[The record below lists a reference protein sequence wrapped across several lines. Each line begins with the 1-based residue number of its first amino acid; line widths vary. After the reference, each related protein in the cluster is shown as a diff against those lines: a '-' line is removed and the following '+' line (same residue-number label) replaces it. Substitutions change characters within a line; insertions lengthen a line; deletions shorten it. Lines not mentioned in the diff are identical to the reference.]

1 MSNLERP
8 YKILIQKNAT
18 IEHDAT
24 SPANLE
30 EGEIMV
36 IGADGNALAGALST
50 SEYIQIVQGTADGPK
65 FSDKI
70 FGANVK
76 AFKGSSYAAAV
87 EQETFIGSNGVTG
100 DIEGGDSGVAVG
112 EEFSL
117 HVVIK
122 GFDKD
127 LYSKRQLRKSFS
139 HTASAGTEEEL
150 RDGLFAAIV
159 GDDAFQDNVTAKA
172 GALIEIEKTTAGG
185 NFGIK
190 FTALAQTASSLD
202 EGEQVVF
209 EVVLDKG
216 FTSATRLDE
225 LGYVYLNG
233 AAPTATGATS
243 VVPVKGTG
251 TYQAVKDLEE
261 FAQGFQGITNKVG
274 FPVADYPKYA
284 EAAANY
290 DVVVIE
296 HDHVHASGNLEQ
308 SVAAPAMT
316 IIALLEASTDAA
328 TAKGGAVV
336 SGLLNTYMASCPG
349 AFANISL

>member
-18 IEHDAT
+18 IEHNAAT
-24 SPANLE
+24 IADLE
-30 EGEIMV
+30 VGEIGV
-36 IGADGNALAGALST
+36 FKNDGAVLAGDLST
-50 SEYIQIVQGTADGPK
+50 AEYIQIVQGTEDGPK
-65 FSDKI
+65 FSDRI
-70 FGANVK
+70 YGASVK
-76 AFKGSSYAAAV
+76 GYKGSSYAAAT

-139 HTASAGTEEEL
+139 HVAVAGTEEEL

-159 GDDAFQDNVTAKA
+159 GDDFFQDAATAKA
-172 GALIEIEKTTAGG
+172 GALIRVDKTTAGG

-190 FTALAQTASSLD
+190 FTALAQTAKSLD
-202 EGEQVVF
+202 EGEQVMF
-209 EVVLDKG
+209 EIALDKG
-216 FTSATRLDE
+216 FTSATRIDE
-225 LGYVYLNG
+225 LGYVYLDG
-233 AAPTATGATS
+233 AAPTATGSTS
-243 VVPVKGTG
+243 VVPVRGTG

-274 FPVADYPKYA
+274 FPVSDYPKYA
-284 EAAANY
+284 ETAANY
-290 DVVVIE
+290 DLIVIE
-296 HDHVHASGNLEQ
+296 HDHVHASGNLE
-308 SVAAPAMT
+308 SAVAAPAMT

-328 TAKGGAVV
+328 ALKGGAVV

-349 AFANISL
+349 AFANVSI